1 MMSEAPIHV
10 EGDVY
15 TKPAK
20 AEHVDGVKTVD
31 GEQDADHN

>member
-1 MMSEAPIHV
+1 MSEAPIHV

-20 AEHVDGVKTVD
+20 AEHVDGVKED
-31 GEQDADHN
+31 GNAA